1 MAGAAQLG
9 WVQRNRRRAD
19 RAERVGTVVGRI
31 AGGLVDRDIPLLQ
44 ELADDLEK
52 VMDREFWRHCT
63 ISAVS
68 GGTLVIAVSHPSSG
82 CFVRAKW
89 LPMVEQVVRR
99 GRHRGRIRKVIM
111 EIEDPVGIGACR
123 SRDYQL
129 VPHE

>member
-1 MAGAAQLG
+1 MAGTAQLG

-19 RAERVGTVVGRI
+19 RTERVGAVAGRI
-31 AGGLVDRDIPLLQ
+31 ARGLADRDMRLIH
-44 ELADDLEK
+44 ELTADLAK

-68 GGTLVIAVSHPSSG
+68 RGTLVIAVSHPSAG

-89 LPMVEQVVRR
+89 LPMVERVVRQ

-111 EIEDPVGIGACR
+111 EIKDAASSGAR
-123 SRDYQL
+123 HSPDYPL
-129 VPHE
+129 AAHE